1 MKLTLKRYAVILG
14 FALAGG
20 VIIALLRDTFKMQ
33 GAALVGNLSD
43 SFTIPGAI
51 LVAVGGLLWVASDG
65 FFDMLTYGLKN
76 GLHTLLPFYKLE
88 RKSFY
93 DYKVEKMEKREKGIF
108 IPFLVVGLALLAV
121 AAILFIIYSLIK

>member
-51 LVAVGGLLWVASDG
+51 LVAVGGLLWVAGDG

-93 DYKVEKMEKREKGIF
+93 APDKNVGF
-108 IPFLVVGLALLAV
+108 NVNSSLV
-121 AAILFIIYSLIK
+121 ILSDKFSAT